1 MTGAAARIA
10 IVLAFPLVLG
20 RGAEAETAP
29 NPADAETQFR
39 IAERLAAEGDASA
52 AAAYQRVI
60 AAAPTGPLADDAWV
74 GLARMQRVPEW
85 PEEAAGLDADR
96 ASAAGIA
103 LAKLLETVPGGDRA
117 QEARYLQ
124 ALLRLAPLPSR
135 DVARARQDLIAV
147 ASSRADSSW
156 SVRARYALG
165 VIDEQRG
172 ESERAAGTFARIQ
185 VERPDSDV
193 APRAALGFA
202 RALLRSGRFPAAA
215 EAVQGAIERGA
226 SPGAG
231 AGALRGLALRGVLR
245 AAVPSSRWSAITT
258 PLSGMGTSRGAAL
271 FAAVPGG
278 GLAVWDRKTSAAQT
292 FDARGTASPAV
303 PLEDATAIAAD
314 SRGRVYLGT
323 RENLVVLDP
332 RGARPVG
339 PLGPF
344 GSPAAMAVDASG
356 IIWLADK
363 KGERIGWM
371 TPGGAAQVV
380 RDAKGSGVS
389 ALAAAGGR
397 LFAAEEKTG
406 RIVVLGAGAG
416 EAGFGTAVFRRP
428 TSLAAD
434 AAGQVAVLDEK
445 AETVTL
451 LASDGSVRDTLPTTV
466 AGIGHPLAVA
476 FADDGTLLILD
487 GSTGAVVSAP

>member
-1 MTGAAARIA
+1 MSRAVARVA
-10 IVLAFPLVLG
+10 IVLASTLVLHCG
-20 RGAEAETAP
+20 ADAEAAA
-29 NPADAETQFR
+29 NPADAETQYR

-60 AAAPTGPLADDAWV
+60 ALAPTGPLADDAWV
-74 GLARMQRVPEW
+74 GLARMQRIPEW
-85 PEEAAGLDADR
+85 PEEAAGLDAER
-96 ASAAGIA
+96 ASAAGAA

-117 QEARYLQ
+117 LEARYLQ
-124 ALLRLAPLPSR
+124 ALLRLAPLPSK

-147 ASSRADSSW
+147 ASSRTDSPW

-193 APRAALGFA
+193 AARAALGFA

-226 SPGAG
+226 PPDLG

-271 FAAVPGG
+271 LAAVPGA
-278 GLAVWDRKTSAAQT
+278 GLAVWDRKTSSAQS

-314 SRGRVYLGT
+314 PRGRVYLGT
-323 RENLVVLDP
+323 KENLVLLGA
-332 RGARPVG
+332 RGAHPVG
-339 PLGPF
+339 ALGAF

-356 IIWLADK
+356 TVWLADR
-363 KGERIGWM
+363 KGDRVAQM
-371 TPGGAAQVV
+371 TPGAAAQVV
-380 RDAKGSGVS
+380 REAKGAGVT
-389 ALAAAGGR
+389 ALAAGSGR

-406 RIVVLGAGAG
+406 RILVWGAGPG
-416 EAGFGTAVFRRP
+416 ETAFGTAVFRRP
-428 TSLAAD
+428 TSIAAD

-451 LASDGSVRDTLPTTV
+451 LASDGSVRDTLSTTV